1 MNEIVRKSLEHYSNI
16 FGIEKAKEKLEEHK
30 NKIDE

>member
-16 FGIEKAKEKLEEHK
+16 FVIEKAKEKLEEHK
-30 NKIDE
+30 KKIDE